1 MKRFCHLLGL
11 VVLCLLVPG
20 VTHADVVEVPTQ
32 QVDVIEHL
40 GEKLPLDVFVTDQ
53 HGRRAPLA
61 EQFQKGR
68 PVLLSLV
75 YYDCPSLC
83 DMVSQGLVRSMSS
96 LDLELGKD
104 YDALTLSF
112 DPKDTVEAAV
122 AKRNTFIQALNL
134 TDSPAVW
141 PFFTAEASVIQKV
154 TEAVG
159 FKYAPVPG
167 SRDMAHAAVVFV
179 LAPDGTLSRYL
190 YGVSFPPRDLRLAL
204 VEASAGKIGT
214 TLDRVLLRCYR
225 YDPASRRY
233 AFFISSYIRIG
244 GLVILLLVG
253 GLLYRLWRRELQANA

>member
-1 MKRFCHLLGL
+1 MKRLCHLLAL
-11 VVLCLLVPG
+11 VVCLLATRVS
-20 VTHADVVEVPTQ
+20 HAEAVELPSA

-40 GEKLPLDVFVTDQ
+40 GEKIPLDVLVTDQ
-53 HGRRAPLA
+53 NGRQVPLG
-61 EQFQKGR
+61 ERFNQGR

-75 YYDCPSLC
+75 YYECPSLC
-83 DMVSQGLVRSMSS
+83 DMVSQGLVRSMRSI
-96 LDLELGKD
+96 DLELGKD
-104 YDALTLSF
+104 YDAVTLSF
-112 DPKDTVEAAV
+112 DPQDTVQAAV
-122 AKRNTFIQALNL
+122 AKRKTFIRALNV

-141 PFFTAEASVIQKV
+141 PFFTADASTIQKL

-159 FKYAPVPG
+159 FQYAPVPG

-253 GLLYRLWRRELQANA
+253 GLLYRLWRREMRANA